1 MTKKKSII
9 LILGIIALGLLIYV
23 VEGAKKEM
31 VIYEGFLDLSEIDY
45 LEVVGIDSKQ
55 PIKITDHEDIQK
67 IVLLLQQLNGPIEV
81 EHLPDDE
88 ALLGVS
94 IVLKGHYPSSAIL
107 IYEDRIFHGQ
117 GRNVSEAIVNELII
131 AIESTF

>member
-1 MTKKKSII
+1 MTKKKNII
-9 LILGIIALGLLIYV
+9 LILAIIALGLLIYV
-23 VEGAKKEM
+23 VNGANKEM
-31 VIYEGFLDLSEIDY
+31 VIDEGFLDLSEIDY
-45 LEVVGIDSKQ
+45 LEVFGIDK
-55 PIKITDHEDIQK
+55 PIKITDQEDIQE
-67 IVLLLQQLNGPIEV
+67 IVLLLHQLNGPIEV
-81 EHLPDDE
+81 EHLPYDE

-94 IVLKGHYPSSAIL
+94 IVLKGHYPSSSIL